1 MNITINDIVALSN
14 AGFSKAE
21 ILALTAQPT
30 VAQPTVAQPTVAQ
43 PTVAQ
48 PTVAQPTVAQPTVA
62 QPTVAQPTVAQP
74 TVAQPTV
81 AQPTVVQPT
90 VAQPT
95 VAQTTDNG
103 VSMSNE
109 QFTALLQSINAG
121 NASIDLPPTYDINN
135 VLADHYKT
143 LMVGDSQKKGE

>member
-1 MNITINDIVALSN
+1 MSITINDIVALSN

-30 VAQPTVAQPTVAQ
+30 VEQPTLAQPTVAQPTVAQ

-48 PTVAQPTVAQPTVA
+48 PTAP
-62 QPTVAQPTVAQP
+62 
-74 TVAQPTV
+74 
-81 AQPTVVQPT
+81 VQ
-90 VAQPT
+90 
-95 VAQTTDNG
+95 TDNG
-103 VSMSNE
+103 VSMSNA

>member
-30 VAQPTVAQPTVAQ
+30 VAQPAVAQPTVAQPTVAQPAVAQPTVAQPAVAQPTVAQPAVAQPTVAQ

-48 PTVAQPTVAQPTVA
+48 PTVAEQ
-62 QPTVAQPTVAQP
+62 
-74 TVAQPTV
+74 
-81 AQPTVVQPT
+81 
-90 VAQPT
+90 
-95 VAQTTDNG
+95 NG

>member
-48 PTVAQPTVAQPTVA
+48 PSVAQPTAPAQ
-62 QPTVAQPTVAQP
+62 
-74 TVAQPTV
+74 
-81 AQPTVVQPT
+81 
-90 VAQPT
+90 
-95 VAQTTDNG
+95 TDNG
-103 VSMSNE
+103 VSMSNA

>member
-1 MNITINDIVALSN
+1 MNITISDIVALSN

-48 PTVAQPTVAQPTVA
+48 PTVAQPTVAQSTVA
-62 QPTVAQPTVAQP
+62 QPTVAQP
-74 TVAQPTV
+74 
-81 AQPTVVQPT
+81 
-90 VAQPT
+90 
-95 VAQTTDNG
+95 DNG
-103 VSMSNE
+103 VSMSNA

>member
-30 VAQPTVAQPTVAQ
+30 VAQPTV
-43 PTVAQ
+43 
-48 PTVAQPTVAQPTVA
+48 
-62 QPTVAQPTVAQP
+62 
-74 TVAQPTV
+74 
-81 AQPTVVQPT
+81 VQ
-90 VAQPT
+90 
-95 VAQTTDNG
+95 TDNS
-103 VSMSNE
+103 VSMSNA

>member
-30 VAQPTVAQPTVAQ
+30 AP
-43 PTVAQ
+43 
-48 PTVAQPTVAQPTVA
+48 
-62 QPTVAQPTVAQP
+62 
-74 TVAQPTV
+74 
-81 AQPTVVQPT
+81 VQPT
-90 VAQPT
+90 APLQPIAPVQPT
-95 VAQTTDNG
+95 APVQTDNG
-103 VSMSNE
+103 ISMSNA

>member
-30 VAQPTVAQPTVAQ
+30 VAQPTVAQP
-43 PTVAQ
+43 
-48 PTVAQPTVAQPTVA
+48 
-62 QPTVAQPTVAQP
+62 
-74 TVAQPTV
+74 
-81 AQPTVVQPT
+81 
-90 VAQPT
+90 
-95 VAQTTDNG
+95 TDNG

>member
-30 VAQPTVAQPTVAQ
+30 VAQPTVAQTG
-43 PTVAQ
+43 
-48 PTVAQPTVAQPTVA
+48 
-62 QPTVAQPTVAQP
+62 
-74 TVAQPTV
+74 
-81 AQPTVVQPT
+81 
-90 VAQPT
+90 
-95 VAQTTDNG
+95 NG

>member
-1 MNITINDIVALSN
+1 MSITINDIVALSN

-21 ILALTAQPT
+21 ILALTAQPTVEQPTLAQPT

-48 PTVAQPTVAQPTVA
+48 PTVAQPTAP
-62 QPTVAQPTVAQP
+62 
-74 TVAQPTV
+74 
-81 AQPTVVQPT
+81 VQ
-90 VAQPT
+90 
-95 VAQTTDNG
+95 TDNG
-103 VSMSNE
+103 VSMSNA

>member
-1 MNITINDIVALSN
+1 MSITINDIVALSN

-30 VAQPTVAQPTVAQ
+30 APVQPTAPAQPTAP
-43 PTVAQ
+43 
-48 PTVAQPTVAQPTVA
+48 
-62 QPTVAQPTVAQP
+62 
-74 TVAQPTV
+74 
-81 AQPTVVQPT
+81 VQ
-90 VAQPT
+90 
-95 VAQTTDNG
+95 TDNG
-103 VSMSNE
+103 VSMSNA

>member
-30 VAQPTVAQPTVAQ
+30 APVQTTAPVEPTAP
-43 PTVAQ
+43 
-48 PTVAQPTVAQPTVA
+48 
-62 QPTVAQPTVAQP
+62 
-74 TVAQPTV
+74 
-81 AQPTVVQPT
+81 VQPT
-90 VAQPT
+90 ASVQ
-95 VAQTTDNG
+95 TDNG
-103 VSMSNE
+103 VSMSNA

-121 NASIDLPPTYDINN
+121 NASIDLPPTYDINK

>member
-1 MNITINDIVALSN
+1 MSITINDIVALSN

-48 PTVAQPTVAQPTVA
+48 PTVAQA
-62 QPTVAQPTVAQP
+62 
-74 TVAQPTV
+74 
-81 AQPTVVQPT
+81 
-90 VAQPT
+90 
-95 VAQTTDNG
+95 DKS
-103 VSMSNE
+103 VSMSNA

>member
-1 MNITINDIVALSN
+1 MSITVNDIIALSN

-21 ILALTAQPT
+21 ILALTSQQSAQPT
-30 VAQPTVAQPTVAQ
+30 APVAQPTAPVTQPTAPVAQPTAPVAQ
-43 PTVAQ
+43 PTAPVAQ
-48 PTVAQPTVAQPTVA
+48 PTAPVAQPTAPVAQPTAPVA
-62 QPTVAQPTVAQP
+62 QPK
-74 TVAQPTV
+74 
-81 AQPTVVQPT
+81 
-90 VAQPT
+90 
-95 VAQTTDNG
+95 DG

-121 NASIDLPPTYDINN
+121 NASIDLPPTYDINK

>member
-1 MNITINDIVALSN
+1 MSITINDIVALSN

-62 QPTVAQPTVAQP
+62 Q
-74 TVAQPTV
+74 
-81 AQPTVVQPT
+81 
-90 VAQPT
+90 
-95 VAQTTDNG
+95 TDNG
-103 VSMSNE
+103 VSMSNA

-135 VLADHYKT
+135 VLADHYKA

>member
-30 VAQPTVAQPTVAQ
+30 VAQPTVAQ
-43 PTVAQ
+43 
-48 PTVAQPTVAQPTVA
+48 
-62 QPTVAQPTVAQP
+62 
-74 TVAQPTV
+74 
-81 AQPTVVQPT
+81 
-90 VAQPT
+90 
-95 VAQTTDNG
+95 TDNG
-103 VSMSNE
+103 VSMSNA

>member
-1 MNITINDIVALSN
+1 MSITINDIVALSN

-62 QPTVAQPTVAQP
+62 QA
-74 TVAQPTV
+74 
-81 AQPTVVQPT
+81 
-90 VAQPT
+90 
-95 VAQTTDNG
+95 DNS
-103 VSMSNE
+103 VSMSNA

>member
-30 VAQPTVAQPTVAQ
+30 VEQPTLAQPTVAQPTVAQ

-48 PTVAQPTVAQPTVA
+48 PTVAQPTVAQPTA
-62 QPTVAQPTVAQP
+62 P
-74 TVAQPTV
+74 
-81 AQPTVVQPT
+81 VQ
-90 VAQPT
+90 
-95 VAQTTDNG
+95 TDNG
-103 VSMSNE
+103 VSMSNA

>member
-48 PTVAQPTVAQPTVA
+48 PTVAQ
-62 QPTVAQPTVAQP
+62 
-74 TVAQPTV
+74 
-81 AQPTVVQPT
+81 
-90 VAQPT
+90 
-95 VAQTTDNG
+95 TDNG
-103 VSMSNE
+103 VSMSNA

-135 VLADHYKT
+135 LLADHYKT

>member
-30 VAQPTVAQPTVAQ
+30 APVHPTAPVQPTAPAQPTAP
-43 PTVAQ
+43 
-48 PTVAQPTVAQPTVA
+48 
-62 QPTVAQPTVAQP
+62 
-74 TVAQPTV
+74 
-81 AQPTVVQPT
+81 VQ
-90 VAQPT
+90 
-95 VAQTTDNG
+95 TDNG
-103 VSMSNE
+103 VSMSNA

>member
-1 MNITINDIVALSN
+1 MKGDAEMNITINDIVALSN

-30 VAQPTVAQPTVAQ
+30 AQAQPTEQAQPTAQ
-43 PTVAQ
+43 PTAQ
-48 PTVAQPTVAQPTVA
+48 
-62 QPTVAQPTVAQP
+62 
-74 TVAQPTV
+74 
-81 AQPTVVQPT
+81 VQPT
-90 VAQPT
+90 AQ
-95 VAQTTDNG
+95 AQTDNG
-103 VSMSNE
+103 VSMSNA

>member
-21 ILALTAQPT
+21 ILALTSQSTVAQPTAQPT
-30 VAQPTVAQPTVAQ
+30 VAQPTAQPTAQ
-43 PTVAQ
+43 
-48 PTVAQPTVAQPTVA
+48 
-62 QPTVAQPTVAQP
+62 
-74 TVAQPTV
+74 
-81 AQPTVVQPT
+81 
-90 VAQPT
+90 
-95 VAQTTDNG
+95 TDNG
-103 VSMSNE
+103 VSMSNA

>member
-21 ILALTAQPT
+21 ILALTAQQN
-30 VAQPTVAQPTVAQ
+30 AQPMVQQNAQPM
-43 PTVAQ
+43 
-48 PTVAQPTVAQPTVA
+48 
-62 QPTVAQPTVAQP
+62 
-74 TVAQPTV
+74 
-81 AQPTVVQPT
+81 VQHN
-90 VAQPT
+90 
-95 VAQTTDNG
+95 DNG
-103 VSMSNE
+103 VSMSNA

>member
-21 ILALTAQPT
+21 ILALTVQPT
-30 VAQPTVAQPTVAQ
+30 VAQPTVAQPAVAQPSVEQPTVAQPAVAQ

-48 PTVAQPTVAQPTVA
+48 PAVAQT
-62 QPTVAQPTVAQP
+62 
-74 TVAQPTV
+74 
-81 AQPTVVQPT
+81 
-90 VAQPT
+90 T
-95 VAQTTDNG
+95 VAQTDKG
-103 VSMSNE
+103 VSMSNA

>member
-1 MNITINDIVALSN
+1 MSITVNDIIALSN

-30 VAQPTVAQPTVAQ
+30 VAQPTVAQQ
-43 PTVAQ
+43 
-48 PTVAQPTVAQPTVA
+48 
-62 QPTVAQPTVAQP
+62 
-74 TVAQPTV
+74 
-81 AQPTVVQPT
+81 
-90 VAQPT
+90 
-95 VAQTTDNG
+95 NG
-103 VSMSNE
+103 VAMSNE

-121 NASIDLPPTYDINN
+121 SASIDLPPTYDINK

>member
-21 ILALTAQPT
+21 ILALTAP
-30 VAQPTVAQPTVAQ
+30 
-43 PTVAQ
+43 
-48 PTVAQPTVAQPTVA
+48 
-62 QPTVAQPTVAQP
+62 
-74 TVAQPTV
+74 
-81 AQPTVVQPT
+81 VQPT
-90 VAQPT
+90 APVQ
-95 VAQTTDNG
+95 TDNG
-103 VSMSNE
+103 VSMSNA

>member
-1 MNITINDIVALSN
+1 MKGDAEMNITINDIVALSN
-14 AGFSKAE
+14 AGFTKAE
-21 ILALTAQPT
+21 ILALTAQPTVAQST

-62 QPTVAQPTVAQP
+62 QPTVAQ
-74 TVAQPTV
+74 
-81 AQPTVVQPT
+81 
-90 VAQPT
+90 
-95 VAQTTDNG
+95 TDNG
-103 VSMSNE
+103 VSMSNA

-121 NASIDLPPTYDINN
+121 KASIDLPPTYDINN

-143 LMVGDSQKKGE
+143 LMVGDSQKKVE

>member
-48 PTVAQPTVAQPTVA
+48 PTAP
-62 QPTVAQPTVAQP
+62 
-74 TVAQPTV
+74 
-81 AQPTVVQPT
+81 VQPT
-90 VAQPT
+90 AS
-95 VAQTTDNG
+95 AQTDNS
-103 VSMSNE
+103 VSMSNA

>member
-48 PTVAQPTVAQPTVA
+48 PTVAQTG
-62 QPTVAQPTVAQP
+62 
-74 TVAQPTV
+74 
-81 AQPTVVQPT
+81 
-90 VAQPT
+90 
-95 VAQTTDNG
+95 NG

-135 VLADHYKT
+135 VLADHYKM

>member
-1 MNITINDIVALSN
+1 MKGDAEMNITINDIVALSN

-30 VAQPTVAQPTVAQ
+30 VAQPTVVQPT
-43 PTVAQ
+43 
-48 PTVAQPTVAQPTVA
+48 
-62 QPTVAQPTVAQP
+62 
-74 TVAQPTV
+74 AQPTV

-90 VAQPT
+90 AQPG
-95 VAQTTDNG
+95 NG

-135 VLADHYKT
+135 VLADHYKA

>member
-30 VAQPTVAQPTVAQ
+30 VAQPTVVQPT
-43 PTVAQ
+43 
-48 PTVAQPTVAQPTVA
+48 
-62 QPTVAQPTVAQP
+62 AQPTVAQP

-90 VAQPT
+90 AQPT
-95 VAQTTDNG
+95 VAQPTVVQPTAQPGNG

-135 VLADHYKT
+135 VLADHYKA

>member
-1 MNITINDIVALSN
+1 MSITISDIVALSN

-48 PTVAQPTVAQPTVA
+48 
-62 QPTVAQPTVAQP
+62 
-74 TVAQPTV
+74 
-81 AQPTVVQPT
+81 
-90 VAQPT
+90 
-95 VAQTTDNG
+95 TDNG
-103 VSMSNE
+103 VSMSNA

-135 VLADHYKT
+135 VLADHYKV

>member
-21 ILALTAQPT
+21 ILALTAQAHPT
-30 VAQPTVAQPTVAQ
+30 AQ
-43 PTVAQ
+43 
-48 PTVAQPTVAQPTVA
+48 
-62 QPTVAQPTVAQP
+62 
-74 TVAQPTV
+74 
-81 AQPTVVQPT
+81 VQPT
-90 VAQPT
+90 AQTQPT
-95 VAQTTDNG
+95 VAQTQPTVAQTQPTAQGQTDNG
-103 VSMSNE
+103 VSMSNA

>member
-1 MNITINDIVALSN
+1 MSITINDIVALSN

-30 VAQPTVAQPTVAQ
+30 APIQPTAPAQPIAPALPIAPAQPIAPIQ
-43 PTVAQ
+43 PTA
-48 PTVAQPTVAQPTVA
+48 P
-62 QPTVAQPTVAQP
+62 
-74 TVAQPTV
+74 
-81 AQPTVVQPT
+81 VQP
-90 VAQPT
+90 
-95 VAQTTDNG
+95 DNG
-103 VSMSNE
+103 VSMSNA

-135 VLADHYKT
+135 VLADHYKA

>member
-30 VAQPTVAQPTVAQ
+30 VAQPTVAQPTAPAQ
-43 PTVAQ
+43 
-48 PTVAQPTVAQPTVA
+48 
-62 QPTVAQPTVAQP
+62 
-74 TVAQPTV
+74 
-81 AQPTVVQPT
+81 
-90 VAQPT
+90 
-95 VAQTTDNG
+95 TDNG
-103 VSMSNE
+103 VSMSNA

>member
-43 PTVAQ
+43 PTVEQ
-48 PTVAQPTVAQPTVA
+48 PTVAQPT
-62 QPTVAQPTVAQP
+62 
-74 TVAQPTV
+74 
-81 AQPTVVQPT
+81 
-90 VAQPT
+90 
-95 VAQTTDNG
+95 DSG
-103 VSMSNE
+103 VSMTNA

-121 NASIDLPPTYDINN
+121 SASIDLPPTYDINN

>member
-1 MNITINDIVALSN
+1 MNITISDIVALSN

-30 VAQPTVAQPTVAQ
+30 VAQPTVAQSTVAQ

-48 PTVAQPTVAQPTVA
+48 P
-62 QPTVAQPTVAQP
+62 
-74 TVAQPTV
+74 
-81 AQPTVVQPT
+81 
-90 VAQPT
+90 
-95 VAQTTDNG
+95 DNG
-103 VSMSNE
+103 VSMSNA

>member
-30 VAQPTVAQPTVAQ
+30 VAQPTVAQHTVAQ
-43 PTVAQ
+43 
-48 PTVAQPTVAQPTVA
+48 
-62 QPTVAQPTVAQP
+62 
-74 TVAQPTV
+74 
-81 AQPTVVQPT
+81 
-90 VAQPT
+90 
-95 VAQTTDNG
+95 TDNG
-103 VSMSNE
+103 VSMSNA

>member
-1 MNITINDIVALSN
+1 MKGDAEMNITINDIVALSN

-30 VAQPTVAQPTVAQ
+30 VAQPTVAQPTVEQ

-48 PTVAQPTVAQPTVA
+48 PTVAQPTVEQPTVEQPTVA
-62 QPTVAQPTVAQP
+62 QPTVAQPTIAQP
-74 TVAQPTV
+74 TSP
-81 AQPTVVQPT
+81 VQ
-90 VAQPT
+90 
-95 VAQTTDNG
+95 TDNG
-103 VSMSNE
+103 ISMSNA

-121 NASIDLPPTYDINN
+121 KASIDLPPTYDINK